1 MAGKVEPVE
10 AGGGEGMILKTK
22 SVLIAVLVLLG
33 TGSVSAQSVR
43 SLVNGGNGLY
53 EDRKYTDAEVKYR
66 KALEKEQGLV
76 QGHFNL
82 GNSLYKQ
89 GKYDESVKEYQSAAQ
104 AAAGRE
110 TKAEAYYNIGNS
122 LVQGQQYQDA
132 VKAYIQSLKLLPN
145 DADTKYNLSY
155 ALAKLKEQQ
164 QQQQQN
170 KNKQNQDKQQKND
183 ERQQQQKQQQDQQK
197 QEQQQQRERK
207 MSKAEADRILDVLKN
222 NEREV
227 QKKLRTRPTTRVKPE
242 KDW

>member
-1 MAGKVEPVE
+1 MSAIWKGMLVPMLVMA
-10 AGGGEGMILKTK
+10 A
-22 SVLIAVLVLLG
+22 SG
-33 TGSVSAQSVR
+33 TLSAQSVR

-66 KALEKEQGLV
+66 KALEQEQALV

-89 GKYDESVKEYQSAAQ
+89 GKYDESIREFQSAAQ
-104 AAAGRE
+104 AAGGPE
-110 TKAEAYYNIGNS
+110 TKSESYYNIGNA

-132 VKAYIQSLKLLPN
+132 VKAYVESLKLMPN

-155 ALAKLKEQQ
+155 ALAKLREQQ

-170 KNKQNQDKQQKND
+170 KNNQNQDNQQKN
-183 ERQQQQKQQQDQQK
+183 QQNQQQKQQEQ
-197 QEQQQQRERK
+197 QEQQQQQQERK

-227 QKKLRTRPTTRVKPE
+227 QKKLRARPATRVKPE